1 MYSCNDMNACCQLVC
16 ILFCLGGLQ
25 LRDHDYLKLQFLGAR
40 DAWLGCPAI
49 DKICDLRNCPS
60 NNNKYRY
67 FDGQC
72 YGEEFQIIGEGTSYS
87 SIRVGQRIRIRY
99 IHEHNAW
106 ISCASN
112 RLCTTAT
119 CSGTTAQAGIFANS
133 RCWEEI
139 FKIYA
144 RGKTNGQ
151 IIYNGDL
158 VMLYYPRRGRY
169 ISIQGEYL
177 EDDTSLNFCPGIA
190 PPTYLSYAICSK
202 NVFRIY
208 RKP

>member
-1 MYSCNDMNACCQLVC
+1 MYSCNDMNVCCQLVY
-16 ILFCLGGLQ
+16 ILLCLGGLQ
-25 LRDHDYLKLQFLGAR
+25 LRDHDYLRLQFLGAR
-40 DAWLGCPAI
+40 DAWLGCPHSNT
-49 DKICDLRNCPS
+49 ICDLRKCPS
-60 NNNKYRY
+60 SYGRYRN

-99 IHEHNAW
+99 IHEHNTW
-106 ISCASN
+106 IGCSSESYCAK
-112 RLCTTAT
+112 AT
-119 CSGTTAQAGIFANS
+119 CPGTTVQGGSFTND
-133 RCWEEI
+133 RCWGEI

-144 RGKTNGQ
+144 RGKTIGQ

-158 VMLYYPRRGRY
+158 VMLFYVRAGRY
-169 ISIQGEYL
+169 VSIQGEN
-177 EDDTSLNFCPGIA
+177 EADDTSLSFCPGLA
-190 PPTYLSYAICSK
+190 PPTYLSYVICSK